1 MMRDVKTVVKIVG
14 AAVKAAMK
22 GKQQLFAVVGEDG
35 ETFVT
40 TNTHWLM
47 RLPVSMWA
55 EVGLPLGQS
64 RFRGNADGTVPEVG
78 DGAFIPDMAAIT
90 RLPVAPWHAA
100 PTAVT
105 IDGSPTGR
113 LWTLIE
119 DLPDEQPMRAAVLIN
134 VQYSDLLRAV
144 TPHAGRYIGTGAASA
159 VYGLDAQGALVA
171 AVMPLRSDHLP
182 VDLAARSLRLD
193 PID

>member
-22 GKQQLFAVVGEDG
+22 GKQLLFAVVGEDG
-35 ETFVT
+35 ETFDV

-64 RFRGNADGTVPEVG
+64 RFKGDAYGKLPEVG
-78 DGAFIPDMAAIT
+78 DGAFIPHFTEAT

-100 PTAVT
+100 PTAVVL
-105 IDGSPTGR
+105 DGSPCCR
-113 LWTLIE
+113 K
-119 DLPDEQPMRAAVLIN
+119 
-134 VQYSDLLRAV
+134 
-144 TPHAGRYIGTGAASA
+144 
-159 VYGLDAQGALVA
+159 
-171 AVMPLRSDHLP
+171 
-182 VDLAARSLRLD
+182 
-193 PID
+193 

>member
-1 MMRDVKTVVKIVG
+1 MMRDVKTVTKIVE

-22 GKQQLFAVVGEDG
+22 GRQRLFAVVGEDG
-35 ETFVT
+35 ETFDVT
-40 TNTHWLM
+40 NNHWLM
-47 RLPVSMWA
+47 RLPVRMWA

-78 DGAFIPDMAAIT
+78 DGASIPDMTTIT
-90 RLPVAPWHAA
+90 RLPAAPWHAA

-105 IDGSPTGR
+105 IDGSPSGR

-119 DLPDEQPMRAAVLIN
+119 DLPDERPMRAAVLIDT
-134 VQYSDLLRAV
+134 QYSDLLRAV
-144 TPHAGRYIGTGAASA
+144 TPHAGRYIGTGGEAPIYA
-159 VYGLDAQGALVA
+159 LDAHGALVG
-171 AVMPLRSDHLP
+171 VVLPLRSNHLP
-182 VDLAARSLRLD
+182 IDRAARSLRLD